1 MKIEF
6 SFQDIEVWMI
16 LPTVAIV
23 YDPEIKQLEMGFYF
37 LKYSLTIKNK
47 KR

>member
-16 LPTVAIV
+16 FPTAALI
-23 YDPEIKQLEMGFYF
+23 YDPETKQIELGIYF